1 MRDPFT
7 ILLRVTRELEL
18 AAPSRLHAK
27 KSKSMLAV
35 LLLSLSPITSTFLDE
50 KGKPVSKSKES
61 VEHALIRRH
70 ISKQSCGVLELGA
83 RYGTSSCAIAHHID
97 RKDAIVSVE
106 ADPSVSPAT
115 ARNLRENN
123 CSNHLIS
130 GVVATRPMVRSKRR
144 NGSGYTNYFEVLH
157 ADGKQ
162 AAAAIA
168 NESSIA
174 YTPTQLE
181 RTYGVRFD
189 SMVVDCEG
197 CFDAFV
203 SSFPGFVSRIET
215 IILEADY
222 GMGMQRLG
230 YANYTALEQSLHAMG
245 FGTVER
251 FDHPC
256 CRKPPFNQI
265 SMMVFKQAMRNGPM
279 TCA

>member
-1 MRDPFT
+1 MFLFDTFARKET
-7 ILLRVTRELEL
+7 QR
-18 AAPSRLHAK
+18 AAPGLHAK

-35 LLLSLSPITSTFLDE
+35 LLLSLSPITSTFFDE

-123 CSNHLIS
+123 CSNHLIR

-203 SSFPGFVSRIET
+203 SSFPAFVSRIET

-265 SMMVFKQAMRNGPM
+265 PMMVFKQAMRNGPM

>member
-1 MRDPFT
+1 
-7 ILLRVTRELEL
+7 
-18 AAPSRLHAK
+18 
-27 KSKSMLAV
+27 MLAV
-35 LLLSLSPITSTFLDE
+35 LLLSLSPITSNFVDE
-50 KGKPVSKSKES
+50 KGLPVSKSKES
-61 VEHALIRRH
+61 VEHALIRKH

-83 RYGTSSCAIAHHID
+83 RYGTSSCAIANHID

-115 ARNLRENN
+115 ARNLHENN

-157 ADGKQ
+157 ADGMQ
-162 AAAAIA
+162 ATAANA
-168 NESSIA
+168 NETSTGQTSTA

-181 RTYGVRFD
+181 HTYGVRFD

-203 SSFPGFVSRIET
+203 SSFPAFVSRIET

-230 YANYTALEQSLHAMG
+230 YVNYTALEQSLHAMG

-265 SMMVFKQAMRNGPM
+265 PMMVFKQAMRRTGP
-279 TCA
+279 

>member
-1 MRDPFT
+1 MQNACA
-7 ILLRVTRELEL
+7 ILLRSFSTFYESRELEL

-83 RYGTSSCAIAHHID
+83 RYGTSSCAIAHHIH

-189 SMVVDCEG
+189 SMVASTVRAASTRLCLHSLDSC
-197 CFDAFV
+197 
-203 SSFPGFVSRIET
+203 
-215 IILEADY
+215 LE
-222 GMGMQRLG
+222 
-230 YANYTALEQSLHAMG
+230 
-245 FGTVER
+245 
-251 FDHPC
+251 
-256 CRKPPFNQI
+256 
-265 SMMVFKQAMRNGPM
+265 
-279 TCA
+279 